1 MLIQFELSFDYFL
14 GLIMNLQI
22 YSPEDNCTN
31 EQLT

>member
-14 GLIMNLQI
+14 GLMNLQI